1 MKCPTCGHTS
11 TTVVDHHVNGSGVR
25 RHRACPGCGLRFA
38 TYEQA
43 QTARVM
49 VRKRDGRRE
58 EFQREKLLA
67 SLRLSA
73 RKRELAAGAIE
84 AIVEDIERRIAAGG
98 RDEVPSRL
106 ISEMAIGHLRML
118 DPIAYIR
125 FASAYRQFV
134 SIDDM
139 LDELDRLEYS
149 PMPPAEQPTLFDEVP
164 GQAPTPSP
172 TPIESAPSAAAR
184 R

>member
-1 MKCPTCGHTS
+1 MQCPTCGHAP
-11 TTVVDHHVNGSGVR
+11 TTVVDHHSRDRGVR
-25 RHRACPGCGLRFA
+25 RQRACPGCGLRFA
-38 TYEQA
+38 TWEQA
-43 QTARVM
+43 QTARVL

-58 EFQREKLLA
+58 EFRREKLLA

-73 RKRELAAGAIE
+73 RKRDLAASALE
-84 AIVEDIERRIAAGG
+84 AVADDIERRIAGAG
-98 RDEVPSRL
+98 RDEVPSRV
-106 ISEMAIGHLRML
+106 ICEMAIGHLRIL

-149 PMPPAEQPTLFDEVP
+149 PAPPAEQPSLFEELPPAPVP
-164 GQAPTPSP
+164 IA
-172 TPIESAPSAAAR
+172 SAPSAAAAAAAAR
-184 R
+184 

>member
-1 MKCPTCGHTS
+1 MKCPTCGHST
-11 TTVVDHHVNGSGVR
+11 TTVVDHDVNGSGVR
-25 RHRACPGCGLRFA
+25 RHRACPACGARFA

-43 QTARVM
+43 QTARVL

-73 RKRELAAGAIE
+73 RKRELPAGAIE
-84 AIVEDIERRIAAGG
+84 AVVEDVERRIAVGG
-98 RDEVPSRL
+98 RDEVPSRV
-106 ISEMAIGHLRML
+106 ISEIAIGHLRML

-139 LDELDRLEYS
+139 LDELERLEYS
-149 PMPPAEQPTLFDEVP
+149 PMPPAEQPRLFDEL
-164 GQAPTPSP
+164 PSAP

>member
-11 TTVVDHHVNGSGVR
+11 TTVVDHDANGNGVR
-25 RHRACPGCGLRFA
+25 RHRACPACGLRFA
-38 TYEQA
+38 TYEQP
-43 QTARVM
+43 QTARVL

-67 SLRLSA
+67 GLRLSA
-73 RKRELAAGAIE
+73 RKRELASGAIE
-84 AIVEDIERRIAAGG
+84 AIVEDVERRIAAGG

-106 ISEMAIGHLRML
+106 ISEIAIGHLRML

-125 FASAYRQFV
+125 FASDYRQFV

-139 LDELDRLEYS
+139 LDELERLAYS
-149 PMPPAEQPTLFDEVP
+149 PMPPAEQPRLFDELP
-164 GQAPTPSP
+164 QQAP

>member
-25 RHRACPGCGLRFA
+25 RHRACPACGLRFA

-43 QTARVM
+43 QTARVL

-73 RKRELAAGAIE
+73 RKRGLAAGAIE
-84 AIVEDIERRIAAGG
+84 AIVEDVERRVAAGG
-98 RDEVPSRL
+98 RDEVPSRV

-125 FASAYRQFV
+125 FASDYRQFV

-139 LDELDRLEYS
+139 LDELERLEYT
-149 PMPPAEQPTLFDEVP
+149 PMPPAEQPRLFDELP
-164 GQAPTPSP
+164 SAPTP
-172 TPIESAPSAAAR
+172 IQSAPSAAAR
-184 R
+184 H

>member
-1 MKCPTCGHTS
+1 MKCPTCCHTS
-11 TTVVDHHVNGSGVR
+11 TTVVDHDVNGSGVR
-25 RHRACPGCGLRFA
+25 RHRACPACGLRFA

-43 QTARVM
+43 QTARVL

-73 RKRELAAGAIE
+73 RKRGLAAGAIE
-84 AIVEDIERRIAAGG
+84 AIVEDVERRIAAGG
-98 RDEVPSRL
+98 RDEVPSRV
-106 ISEMAIGHLRML
+106 ISELAIGHLRML

-125 FASAYRQFV
+125 FASDYRQFV

-139 LDELDRLEYS
+139 LEELERLEYS
-149 PMPPAEQPTLFDEVP
+149 PVPPAEQPRLFDELP
-164 GQAPTPSP
+164 SAPTP
-172 TPIESAPSAAAR
+172 IQSAPSASAR